1 VLLQAQVRV
10 GTKMTRRVR
19 ALTEIVGIDPETN
32 ELITNAAYSWNPADD
47 KFNFSGHSYVYSK
60 YAESKN
66 WTMREMDREVKRR
79 VILLKYMDMMNF
91 RRHVQVAG
99 LISQYYRNPQEV
111 MKTILEEMK
120 AKGIDE
126 SI

>member
-1 VLLQAQVRV
+1 
-10 GTKMTRRVR
+10 MTRRVKS
-19 ALTEIVGIDPETN
+19 LTEIVGIDPETN

-79 VILLKYMDMMNF
+79 VLILKYMDVMNF
-91 RRHVQVAG
+91 RRHIQVAG
-99 LISQYYRNPQEV
+99 LVSQYYRNPQEV
-111 MKTILEEMK
+111 IKEVIDTLKE
-120 AKGIDE
+120 KGIE
-126 SI
+126 ETI